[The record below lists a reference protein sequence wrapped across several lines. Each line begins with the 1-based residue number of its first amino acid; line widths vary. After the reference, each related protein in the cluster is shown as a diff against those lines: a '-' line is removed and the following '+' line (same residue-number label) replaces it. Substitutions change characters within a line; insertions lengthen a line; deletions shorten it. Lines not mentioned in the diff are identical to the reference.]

1 MSRIELA
8 PGGAQDFDRILDD
21 FTTHQIQD
29 GTSRIAEII
38 QAFGVLEHN
47 PMIGRPVRNNK
58 RELVIGR
65 RLHGYVA
72 LYKYFEQA
80 DMVIILAVC
89 SQREGGDVR
98 K

>member
-1 MSRIELA
+1 MARIELA
-8 PGGAQDFDRILDD
+8 AGVEQDFDRILDY
-21 FTTHQIQD
+21 FAAHPIPD
-29 GTSRIAEII
+29 GASRVAEII
-38 QAFGVLEHN
+38 QGLAVLAQN
-47 PMIGRPVRNNK
+47 PLIGRPVRNDK